1 MNRKIY
7 CFCLLLACVF
17 IAQSQTVSKIDL
29 KLRKQLERGMD
40 ADKSVSLLAKGNEQ
54 NIRALCEK
62 YKGTFKYSYQGI
74 SSVQIPAASVIAFSN
89 NKAVEKIENTQ
100 AKGKLLMDSSR
111 IRNNVDSV
119 HAGFAPLT
127 SGLKG
132 NGVIM
137 GIIDGGI
144 YFQHGD
150 FRKPTDSTTRIRY
163 IWDQDVSGNNAPL
176 PYSYGNQWN
185 WLDIDNSNC
194 THVPPASDFGHGTCV
209 AGIAAG
215 NGLSVK
221 GTPYEGLYHG
231 VAPETEIIAV
241 KIKEDENFLAN
252 VADAV
257 DYIFKKADALGKP
270 CVINTSIGTYYGSHD
285 GNDLATHLIESLLEE
300 RNGRSLVAAAG
311 NAGDQ
316 PHHLGYQIQ
325 ADSAYTFFKYN
336 TFNQEVYFDLW
347 ADTAE
352 FRNVQFAVGC
362 NDTLGT
368 DLGRISYLTVPA
380 DFNPAPGTGI
390 IVNRNLFTSTSLLG
404 QISIQAT
411 LDDNRYHVEFLVTP
425 ANTSHYWRL
434 QTTGSGKFD
443 LWSSSAL
450 IGSADMTSYIRTG
463 DTANPQIFI
472 QYPNYRHPDTLQT
485 IVSSWQCSDKVI
497 TVGNYSNRA
506 GYFDRDSVYRD
517 MTEAPFNEIPGKRFA
532 TSSFGP
538 TRDSRL
544 KPDVM
549 ATGSTTICTGD
560 AGYIALATSAAN
572 RKKVSVTVKHIRN
585 GGTSMASPV
594 VAGIAALYLE
604 QHPTATYDEI
614 KEVITCTAFSDNFTG
629 STPNTEYGH
638 GKVNGFAAITA
649 SSGCITFGAKDTA
662 CINYNSLANVDSGGC
677 VAKVYGCMD
686 TAASNYNPQANM
698 SDGSCTFTGLSKT
711 DDPAISV
718 RVMPNPFGT
727 QTTFVI
733 LGARFD
739 NGSIK
744 IFNQLGEQVDALTI
758 TAQKNEYVYR
768 NTKLAAGLYHYA
780 VQADGRT
787 IKAGKLV
794 VE

>member
-1 MNRKIY
+1 MIRKIC
-7 CFCLLLACVF
+7 CFFWMLVSFHALQ
-17 IAQSQTVSKIDL
+17 AQSVSKIDL
-29 KLRKQLERGMD
+29 RLRKQLERE
-40 ADKSVSLLAKGNEQ
+40 VTTPRNISLLVQGNEQ
-54 NIRALCEK
+54 TVQALVKK
-62 YKGTFKYSYQGI
+62 YQGVFKYCYRGI
-74 SSVQIPAASVIAFSN
+74 SSVEIPAASVIAFSN
-89 NKAVEKIENTQ
+89 HPAIEKIENTQ

-111 IRNNVDSV
+111 IRNNVDSI
-119 HAGFAPLT
+119 HAGYAPLNN
-127 SGLKG
+127 GLKG
-132 NGVIM
+132 HGVIM

-215 NGLSVK
+215 NGLSVR
-221 GTPYEGLYHG
+221 GTPYEGLYQG
-231 VAPETEIIAV
+231 IAPKTEIIAV

-316 PHHLGYQIQ
+316 PHHLGYQVPS
-325 ADSAYTFFKYN
+325 DSAYTFFQYN

-352 FRNVQFAVGC
+352 FRNVRFAVGC

-368 DLGRISYLTVPA
+368 DLGRINYLTVPA

-411 LDDNRYHVEFLVTP
+411 LDDNRYHVEFLITP

-443 LWSSSAL
+443 LWSSSSL

-506 GYFDRDSVYRD
+506 GYLDRDSVYRD
-517 MTEAPFNEIPGKRFA
+517 MTIPPYNEIVGKRFA

-538 TRDSRL
+538 TRDNRL

-604 QHPTATYDEI
+604 KHPTATYDEI

-662 CINYNSLANVDSGGC
+662 CVNYNPLANVDSGGC
-677 VAKVYGCMD
+677 IAKVYGCMD
-686 TAASNYNPQANM
+686 TAASNYNPQANL
-698 SDGSCTFTGLSKT
+698 SDGSCVFTSVSKT
-711 DDPAISV
+711 DDPAITLL
-718 RVMPNPFGT
+718 VMPNPFSGH
-727 QTTFVI
+727 TTFVI
-733 LGARFD
+733 REAHFEQ
-739 NGSIK
+739 GSIK
-744 IFNQLGEQVDALTI
+744 IFNQLGEQVDAFAI
-758 TAQKNEYVYR
+758 SGQKNEYIYH
-768 NTKLAAGLYHYA
+768 NTKLASGLYHYTVITDA
-780 VQADGRT
+780 KA
-787 IKAGKLV
+787 IKTGKLI